1 MVQSVELI
9 LDDESD
15 AAIRAAWVRLV
26 EADLPSQGRR
36 GGVSNRPHVTLV
48 AFRASAP
55 SREAAIEAAVT
66 VHLTAAT
73 ALRLGGLVVFGRG
86 PFVLARL
93 VVSDPALLALQA
105 AVSAAAD
112 DGGVPMTFSTPGQWT
127 PHITL
132 AHRVQVD
139 QLGPAVA
146 IAAAP
151 ESTVTVAG
159 CRRWDGDAR
168 LEWRIG
174 NSDH

>member
-26 EADLPSQGRR
+26 EADLPSHGRR

-73 ALRLGGLVVFGRG
+73 ALRLGGLVVFGR
-86 PFVLARL
+86 
-93 VVSDPALLALQA
+93 DPSCWRASSSAIRHCLPYRRPCPRRRMTA
-105 AVSAAAD
+105 AS
-112 DGGVPMTFSTPGQWT
+112 P
-127 PHITL
+127 
-132 AHRVQVD
+132 
-139 QLGPAVA
+139 
-146 IAAAP
+146 
-151 ESTVTVAG
+151 
-159 CRRWDGDAR
+159 
-168 LEWRIG
+168 
-174 NSDH
+174 